1 MDAGSAACIP
11 RIAVQFLLKL
21 QRITASENMVQPMQI
36 LDMYCL
42 GGQRVKEVQPMVNIR
57 DYLKRKAEREQ
68 NKNTVPRVSYRE
80 KIKSHKFT
88 IFYRTILVIILIAAI
103 VAVTFIQWQNKVY
116 TESVE
121 LSSVAINITQDAKLM
136 PFSGHLLSYSKDG
149 ANCMD
154 TKGNAVWNQT
164 FEMQNPMVDICQN
177 VAAIGDYNGRTIHVM
192 DTMGLLGSI
201 TTNRPVR
208 DFCVAANG
216 VVAVVLDDTDVTLI
230 CLYDAKGNELV
241 RFRTTM
247 KESGYPVNV
256 SISPNGQLVCV
267 SYMFVDGGQM
277 KSSVAFYNF
286 GAVGQNNTDN
296 YVSGYDYLNAVV
308 PLTHFLDNRSVFA
321 VSDDRIM
328 FYTGAQKPVMVA
340 ETLISEEVRGVYYG
354 NEYIGLVFNSTQGSN
369 RYRLDVYHKSGVF
382 QQSIEFDMEYTDILF
397 HEDQIIIHNES
408 QCSIYNSKGIQ
419 KYDGKFNKSVL
430 VLIPLSGN
438 YRYMAVTPNSI
449 DTIELK

>member
-1 MDAGSAACIP
+1 MA
-11 RIAVQFLLKL
+11 
-21 QRITASENMVQPMQI
+21 
-36 LDMYCL
+36 
-42 GGQRVKEVQPMVNIR
+42 NIR
-57 DYLKRKAEREQ
+57 EYLKRKEKRDID
-68 NKNTVPRVSYRE
+68 KNAIPRVSYRE

-88 IFYRTILVIILIAAI
+88 IFYRIILVVILIAAI
-103 VAVTFIQWQNKVY
+103 TAAALIQWQNKVY
-116 TESVE
+116 TENVE
-121 LSSVAINITQDAKLM
+121 LSSVGINITQDVKLM

-177 VAAIGDYNGRTIHVM
+177 VVAIGDYNGRTIYVM
-192 DTMGLLGSI
+192 DTTGALGNI

-208 DFCVAANG
+208 DFCVASNG
-216 VVAVVLDDTDVTLI
+216 VVAAVLDDTDVTLI

-256 SISPNGQLVCV
+256 SISPSGELVCV
-267 SYMFVDGGQM
+267 SYMFVDSGQM

-296 YVSGYDYLNAVV
+296 YVSGYDYLNAIV
-308 PLTHFLDNRSVFA
+308 PLTHFLDNRSIFA

-328 FYTGAQKPVMVA
+328 FYSGAQKPVSVA
-340 ETLISEEVRGVYYG
+340 ETLVSEEIRGVYYG
-354 NEYIGLVFNSTQGSN
+354 DEYIGLVFNSTQGSS
-369 RYRLDVYHKSGVF
+369 RYRLDVYQKSGAF
-382 QQSIEFDMEYTDILF
+382 QQSIEFDLEYTNILF

-408 QCSIYNSKGIQ
+408 QCSIYNSKGVQ
-419 KYDGKFNKSVL
+419 KYDGKFSKTVL

-438 YRYMAVTPNSI
+438 YRYMVVTPDSI
-449 DTIELK
+449 EDRKSVV

>member
-1 MDAGSAACIP
+1 MA
-11 RIAVQFLLKL
+11 
-21 QRITASENMVQPMQI
+21 
-36 LDMYCL
+36 
-42 GGQRVKEVQPMVNIR
+42 NIR
-57 DYLKRKAEREQ
+57 EYLKRKEKRDID
-68 NKNTVPRVSYRE
+68 KNAIPRVSYRE

-88 IFYRTILVIILIAAI
+88 IFYRIILVVILIAAI
-103 VAVTFIQWQNKVY
+103 TAAALIQWQNKVY
-116 TESVE
+116 TENVE
-121 LSSVAINITQDAKLM
+121 LSSVGINITQDVKLM

-164 FEMQNPMVDICQN
+164 FEMQNTMVDICQN
-177 VAAIGDYNGRTIHVM
+177 VVAIGDYNGRTIYVM
-192 DTMGLLGSI
+192 DTTGALGNI

-208 DFCVAANG
+208 DFCVASNG
-216 VVAVVLDDTDVTLI
+216 VVAAVLDDTDVTLI

-256 SISPNGQLVCV
+256 SISPSGELVCV
-267 SYMFVDGGQM
+267 SYMFVDSGQM

-296 YVSGYDYLNAVV
+296 YVSGYDYLNAIV
-308 PLTHFLDNRSVFA
+308 PLTHFLDNRSIFA

-328 FYTGAQKPVMVA
+328 FYSGAQKPVSVA
-340 ETLISEEVRGVYYG
+340 ETLVSEEIRGVYYG
-354 NEYIGLVFNSTQGSN
+354 DEYIGLVFNSTQGSS
-369 RYRLDVYHKSGVF
+369 RYRLDVYQKSGAF
-382 QQSIEFDMEYTDILF
+382 QQSIEFDLEYTNILF

-408 QCSIYNSKGIQ
+408 QCSIYNSKGVQ
-419 KYDGKFNKSVL
+419 KYDGKFSKTVL

-438 YRYMAVTPNSI
+438 YRYMVVTPDSI
-449 DTIELK
+449 DTIELQ

>member
-1 MDAGSAACIP
+1 MA
-11 RIAVQFLLKL
+11 
-21 QRITASENMVQPMQI
+21 
-36 LDMYCL
+36 
-42 GGQRVKEVQPMVNIR
+42 NIR
-57 DYLKRKAEREQ
+57 EYLKRKEKRDID
-68 NKNTVPRVSYRE
+68 KNAIPRVSYRE

-88 IFYRTILVIILIAAI
+88 IFYRIILVVILIAAI
-103 VAVTFIQWQNKVY
+103 TAAALIQWQNKVY
-116 TESVE
+116 TENVE
-121 LSSVAINITQDAKLM
+121 LSSVGINITQDVKLM

-177 VAAIGDYNGRTIHVM
+177 VVAIGDYNGRTIYVM
-192 DTMGLLGSI
+192 DTTGALGNI

-208 DFCVAANG
+208 DFCVASNG
-216 VVAVVLDDTDVTLI
+216 VVAAVLDDTDVTLI

-256 SISPNGQLVCV
+256 SISPSGELVCV
-267 SYMFVDGGQM
+267 SYMFVDSGQM

-296 YVSGYDYLNAVV
+296 YVSGYDYLNAIV
-308 PLTHFLDNRSVFA
+308 PLTHFLDNRSIFA

-328 FYTGAQKPVMVA
+328 FYSGAQKPVSVA
-340 ETLISEEVRGVYYG
+340 ETLVSEEIRGVYYG
-354 NEYIGLVFNSTQGSN
+354 DGYIGLVFNSTQGSS
-369 RYRLDVYHKSGVF
+369 RYRLDVYQKSGAF
-382 QQSIEFDMEYTDILF
+382 QQSIEFDLEYTNILF

-408 QCSIYNSKGIQ
+408 QCSIYNSKGVQ
-419 KYDGKFNKSVL
+419 KYDGKFSKTVL

-438 YRYMAVTPNSI
+438 YRYMVVTPDSI
-449 DTIELK
+449 DTIELQ